1 MVRVLL
7 EFTVAKILVTGAA
20 GFIGFH
26 TSLAISR
33 QFKYEVVGVD
43 SMSPAHPTELTDV
56 RLRTLKSN
64 NIKVIEIDLAHVGYS
79 ELLQK
84 FGKCDLILHLAAFP
98 GVRVSKSQEPQVL
111 KNNVLSFKTIADFA
125 NMTSAK
131 LVYASSSSVYGD
143 SALISA
149 CKESE
154 LKSFA
159 GKGSYALSKWENELY
174 AISMMKNSDLRSIGL
189 RLFSVF
195 GTYGR
200 EDMAY
205 FKFANHFLHNLPIQI
220 FGSLNDLRDY
230 TPVKFVVDDVL
241 EIIELFLA
249 DSNVISEGFLQDG
262 SLPVLNIGSGNPRA
276 LSEILR
282 FYETYFDKKIK
293 IIDESRLV
301 MESLKTWSNNEKR
314 DRILSPRDE
323 ISFESSLV
331 EFLQWFE
338 GYSKNV

>member
-1 MVRVLL
+1 MERVLL
-7 EFTVAKILVTGAA
+7 QFTVAKILVTGAA

-26 TSLAISR
+26 TTLAISR
-33 QFKYEVVGVD
+33 QLEYEVVGVD
-43 SMSPAHPTELTDV
+43 SMSPAHPTELTDT
-56 RLRTLKSN
+56 RLKILKSN
-64 NIKVIEIDLAHVGYS
+64 DIEVVKIDLAHVSYS
-79 ELLQK
+79 ELLREI
-84 FGKCDLILHLAAFP
+84 GKCDLILHLAAFP
-98 GVRVSKSQEPQVL
+98 GVRVTKSQESQVL
-111 KNNVLSFKTIADFA
+111 TNNVLSFETIADFA
-125 NMTSAK
+125 NKTSAR

-149 CKESE
+149 STESG
-154 LKSFA
+154 LKSFV
-159 GKGSYALSKWENELY
+159 GKGSYALSKWENERH
-174 AISMMKNSDLRSIGL
+174 AISLMKTSDLRSIGL

-230 TPVKFVVDDVL
+230 TPVKYVVDDVL
-241 EIIELFLA
+241 EIIELFLTE
-249 DSNVISEGFLQDG
+249 SNIIAEEFLNDE
-262 SLPVLNIGSGNPRA
+262 SLPILNIGSGNPRT

-282 FYETYFDKKIK
+282 FYEFYFHKEIE

-301 MESLKTWSNNEKR
+301 MESLKTWSSNDKR

-323 ISFESSLV
+323 ISFESSLA
-331 EFLQWFE
+331 EFLHWFE
-338 GYSKNV
+338 GYSKNG